1 VRGILLAAALS
12 SFASTSA
19 AQSPRAIRVGA
30 DNDAFNFWM
39 PPWDRTDR
47 EYTSGVRGT
56 LEYDG
61 GLKFP
66 GLARLR
72 RGVCG
77 ASSDGCASRSFS
89 IGQAIYTGDTQFP
102 SSSHRSN
109 AAWLFIEAAER
120 DSSARMVQ
128 DVQLAVGVVGPPALG
143 EPMQKLFHSLGP
155 EYQRPVDWRRQ
166 LPFEPGFVAR
176 LSRTAV
182 NAAFS
187 SSTWSG
193 ALTSHI
199 GAALGT
205 IVTSVTAGGGVR
217 AGMQIGGE
225 KAGAWW
231 PRLEVGGELRGHL
244 VARDEFLDG
253 TLFRSSER
261 VPRKPLYDEE
271 RLSLGLRW
279 AQLAISYRANR
290 TGLQYTGQPA
300 AAEWSAIDLEWRPR
314 R

>member
-1 VRGILLAAALS
+1 VRRTLLAAALS
-12 SFASTSA
+12 LFATGAA

-61 GLKFP
+61 SLNLP

-77 ASSDGCASRSFS
+77 TTVTGCASRSLS

-102 SSSHRSN
+102 SSTHRPN
-109 AAWLFIEAAER
+109 AAWLFVEAAER
-120 DSSARMVQ
+120 DSSARVIQ
-128 DVQLAVGVVGPPALG
+128 EVQLAVGVVGPPALG
-143 EPMQKLFHSLGP
+143 EPMQKLFHALGP
-155 EYQRPVDWRRQ
+155 EYQKPVDWRRQ

-176 LSRTAV
+176 LSRTTTHAGFQ
-182 NAAFS
+182 A
-187 SSTWSG
+187 STWNG
-193 ALTSHI
+193 AFTSHL
-199 GAALGT
+199 GGALGT
-205 IVTSVTAGGGVR
+205 IVTSVTGGGGVR
-217 AGMQIGGE
+217 AGMQLGGA
-225 KAGAWW
+225 KSGSWW
-231 PRLEVGGELRGHL
+231 PRLEVGGEVRGHL

-253 TLFRSSER
+253 TAFRSSER
-261 VPRKPLYDEE
+261 VPRKAFYDEE

-279 AQLAISYRANR
+279 AQITISYRATR

-300 AAEWSAIDLEWRPR
+300 AAEWSAIDLEWRR
-314 R
+314 D